1 MAATPRGVCAISFG
15 ETDAALEA
23 ALRREY
29 PAASVVRDDGGL
41 QIWVETLVQHLA
53 GAQSA
58 PSLPLDVR
66 ATAFQRRVWQEL
78 QAIPPGQTRSYGQ
91 VAAAIG
97 QPRAVRAVARA
108 CASNPTA
115 LAVLCPGRTA
125 ADAPSA
131 HARAG
136 ARSVSRSPFCR
147 CVTCHGVMRGGKR
160 LCCCLTPQ
168 PSLPTAVLSA
178 HCDAGAPATLAAVTS
193 WPVMRAPLPA
203 TSVCTHSPRPCFAR
217 AADVHAPSLTLLP
230 PTPPPC
236 LL

>member
-1 MAATPRGVCAISFG
+1 MAATPRGVYAISLG

-29 PAASVVRDDGGL
+29 PAARVARDDGRL
-41 QIWVETLVQHLA
+41 QDWVETLARHLA

-97 QPRAVRAVARA
+97 QPRAVRAVARV

-115 LAVLCPGRTA
+115 LAVPCPGRTA
-125 ADAPSA
+125 ADAPST

-136 ARSVSRSPFCR
+136 ARSVSRSPFC
-147 CVTCHGVMRGGKR
+147 
-160 LCCCLTPQ
+160 
-168 PSLPTAVLSA
+168 
-178 HCDAGAPATLAAVTS
+178 
-193 WPVMRAPLPA
+193 
-203 TSVCTHSPRPCFAR
+203 
-217 AADVHAPSLTLLP
+217 
-230 PTPPPC
+230 
-236 LL
+236 